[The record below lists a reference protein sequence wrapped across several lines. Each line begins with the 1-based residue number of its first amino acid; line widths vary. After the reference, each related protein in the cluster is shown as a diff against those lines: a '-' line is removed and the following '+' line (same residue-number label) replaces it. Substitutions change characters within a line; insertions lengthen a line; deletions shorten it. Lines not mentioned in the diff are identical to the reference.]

1 MIADRPNVAKNK
13 SVGWTLLPVIKL
25 STGRSARPTSAH
37 CGLLVCLALL
47 PFFMAA
53 DDSSSAR
60 RQENLRRVG
69 DMTPTERQRL
79 EENYWSFQ
87 KLPPDEQARL
97 RKLQADIENDPEL
110 KSALKEY
117 ETWANTLSPGQRNE
131 LRRTTDPRER
141 MNLIEDF
148 RHDSPRGRPDEPPP
162 DQRSTE
168 PRFPNSGLPLPGR
181 TDRVRLIEK
190 LLGRNFPAGD
200 RMASSVPE
208 MAAIVQVLEQQLPT
222 ESRTELDMLDPF
234 SRKVRVVRLTMER
247 HPLGPPPLK
256 VFGGP
261 ESPTFEKVLS
271 ALPDD
276 GQVKQF
282 VQSRPNPE
290 VQRSALFMAL
300 IRGLSND
307 LLRTIEDQPANSET
321 LRRYSE
327 SLPPPERQRLDNLG
341 RDERF
346 LELQLRYFKEQIP
359 GIREFQEILTAP
371 LMDKFFRETLLKMQ
385 NLGPRGSKGQFGP
398 PDGADRPFNNPRS
411 EK

>member
-1 MIADRPNVAKNK
+1 MIADRPNDAESKF
-13 SVGWTLLPVIKL
+13 VGRALLPIIRH
-25 STGRSARPTSAH
+25 STGKSARSTSVR
-37 CGLLVCLALL
+37 CGLLMCLALL
-47 PFFMAA
+47 PFLMAA
-53 DDSSSAR
+53 DDRSSTR
-60 RQENLRRVG
+60 RAENLQRVG
-69 DMTPTERQRL
+69 DMTATERQRL
-79 EENYWSFQ
+79 EENYRSFQ

-97 RKLQADIENDPEL
+97 RKLQAEIENDLEL
-110 KSALKEY
+110 KAAFKEY
-117 ETWANTLSPGQRNE
+117 EAWANTLSPGQRHE
-131 LRRTTDPRER
+131 LRRTTAPRER

-148 RHDSPRGRPDEPPP
+148 RHEPPRGRPDEPSP
-162 DQRSTE
+162 DQRSSE
-168 PRFPNSGLPLPGR
+168 PRFPNSGPPLPGR

-222 ESRTELDMLDPF
+222 ESRTELDKLDPF

-247 HPLGPPPLK
+247 HPLGPPPVK

-282 VQSRPNPE
+282 VKSRPNLE
-290 VQRSALFMAL
+290 VQQSALFMAL

-327 SLPPPERQRLDNLG
+327 SLAPLDRQRLDNLG

-371 LMDKFFRETLLKMQ
+371 LMDKFFRESLLKMQ
-385 NLGPRGSKGQFGP
+385 NLGPRGPKGQFGP
-398 PDGADRPFNNPRS
+398 LDGAARPFNNPRP
-411 EK
+411 ER

>member
-1 MIADRPNVAKNK
+1 MIADRPNVAENK
-13 SVGWTLLPVIKL
+13 FVERALLPVIRH
-25 STGRSARPTSAH
+25 STGKSVRPTNAR
-37 CGLLVCLALL
+37 CVLLMCLVLL
-47 PFFMAA
+47 PLLMAA
-53 DDSSSAR
+53 DDSSSAGR
-60 RQENLRRVG
+60 AENLRRVG
-69 DMTPTERQRL
+69 DMTATERQRL
-79 EENYWSFQ
+79 EENYRSFQ

-97 RKLQADIENDPEL
+97 RKLQADIENDLEL
-110 KSALKEY
+110 KAAFKEY
-117 ETWANTLSPGQRNE
+117 EAWANTLSPGQRHE

-141 MNLIEDF
+141 MNLIEHF
-148 RHDSPRGRPDEPPP
+148 RHEPPRGRPDEPPP
-162 DQRSTE
+162 DQRSSE
-168 PRFPNSGLPLPGR
+168 PRFPNSGPPLSGR

-222 ESRTELDMLDPF
+222 ESRAELDKLDPF

-261 ESPTFEKVLS
+261 ESSTFEEVLS

-327 SLPPPERQRLDNLG
+327 SLPPPERQRLNDLG

-385 NLGPRGSKGQFGP
+385 NLGPRGLKGQFGP
-398 PDGADRPFNNPRS
+398 PER
-411 EK
+411 